1 MGFLE
6 APFSLWF
13 SQAKLL
19 LEFIA
24 VLWAI
29 AIVDLGLL
37 NNGLGYAVIQ
47 KVRSLGGF
55 FYYPFCG
62 LFHADWDHIAANT
75 VGLLLFGSVIV
86 FRDPT
91 QLWMVTIVTALGSG
105 WGVWLLSRGTY
116 CCGASG
122 ILFGYLGFIITSASI
137 EKDFSSAII
146 LTWLVFSFLFGN
158 SIYFHNS
165 SAWNKEGNIALI
177 NRRVWSAGQS
187 FWGVVPGKDDRISWE
202 GHLFGLLSGVFAAQY
217 KTILTPWVNQFV
229 AWVQQIRV

>member
-6 APFSLWF
+6 VPFALWF

-19 LEFIA
+19 LEFIV
-24 VLWAI
+24 VLWGV

-37 NNGLGYAVIQ
+37 NSGLRCAVQ
-47 KVRSLGGF
+47 KRVRSLGGF
-55 FYYPFCG
+55 FYYPFSG
-62 LFHADWDHIAANT
+62 LFHADWDHITGNT
-75 VGLLLFGSVIV
+75 LGILLFGGIIV
-86 FRDPT
+86 FRDPS

-105 WGVWLLSRGTY
+105 WGVWLFSRARY

-122 ILFGYLGFIITSASI
+122 VLFGYLGFIITSASI

-146 LTWLVFSFLFGN
+146 LTWLVFSFLFG
-158 SIYFHNS
+158 SSAYFHNS
-165 SAWNKEGNIALI
+165 SVWNKEGNTALV
-177 NRRVWSAGQS
+177 NRLVWGAGKS
-187 FWGVVPGKDDRISWE
+187 FWGIVPGENEQISWKA
-202 GHLFGLLSGVFAAQY
+202 HLFGLLSGVFAAQY

>member
-6 APFSLWF
+6 VPFVLWF

-29 AIVDLGLL
+29 AIVDLGFL
-37 NNGLGYAVIQ
+37 NNGLRYAVIQ
-47 KVRSLGGF
+47 KIRSLGGF
-55 FYYPFCG
+55 FYYPFSG
-62 LFHADWDHIAANT
+62 LFHADWDHIIGNT
-75 VGLLLFGSVIV
+75 LWLLLFGGVIV
-86 FRDPT
+86 FRDPS
-91 QLWMVTIVTALGSG
+91 QLWMVTIITALGSG
-105 WGVWLLSRGTY
+105 WGVWLFSRPGY

-122 ILFGYLGFIITSASI
+122 ILFGYLGFISMSASI
-137 EKDFSSAII
+137 EKDFFSVII
-146 LTWLVFSFLFGN
+146 LTWLVFSFLFG
-158 SIYFHNS
+158 SRIYFHNAS
-165 SAWNKEGNIALI
+165 VWNNSGTASLV
-177 NRRVWSAGQS
+177 NRLVWSAGKS

-229 AWVQQIRV
+229 TWVQQIRV